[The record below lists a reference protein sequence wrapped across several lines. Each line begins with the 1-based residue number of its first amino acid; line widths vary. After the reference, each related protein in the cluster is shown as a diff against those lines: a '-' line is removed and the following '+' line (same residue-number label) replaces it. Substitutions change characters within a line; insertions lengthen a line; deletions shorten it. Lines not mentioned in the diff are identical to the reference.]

1 MGIIS
6 GEQYPLLLSENSK
19 QFTTCSEYIYID
31 IQDMIFKAQTL
42 FLLEI
47 IVCVKKKKLH
57 YNGVCVCVFSDLP
70 GPVAQYFM
78 SFSLN

>member
-47 IVCVKKKKLH
+47 IVCVKKK
-57 YNGVCVCVFSDLP
+57 NFIITVCVCVCFQIYL
-70 GPVAQYFM
+70 A
-78 SFSLN
+78 L